1 MKTLLFVAAG
11 LCVGTNS
18 AWAVDVASH
27 NFNSSTTP
35 FTIFDSNRIGV
46 TYEEHVQGGGDYYA
60 KYKCNNANAKAFAYY
75 NFSSSVTDAATV
87 DVEFDCY
94 FMSGSWQ
101 SFISLADADYHTA
114 DVLGT
119 GNVNYSGTGAIF
131 NLGQNRAKVNGK
143 NENHFGVN
151 SAHVSDL
158 DATCLNKWIHVN
170 VTVDNVNKKVS
181 YTIKNADQ
189 SSTLKEESN
198 IDFLNTT
205 AQRCSQIDIY
215 LGNNTENF
223 VYIDNLVITK
233 TVSSTPHNY
242 SINAV
247 AGGSTIKED
256 VIKGEANEGAQY
268 VVSGLPYVIEKD
280 GRFYVLNDANV
291 KDFATTF
298 YMGNAD
304 QVKEI
309 NYTLDESIIYF
320 KEAEDINSSQK
331 SAGDYSGGYTCSYYA
346 NPVTVTI
353 TSTGVYQ
360 LQTNVTG
367 RDSNSSLE
375 VYTPEG
381 TTSVAKIPK
390 NSGLGI
396 KTANFLATG
405 NMRVG
410 GPYYANTDQSAKFQ
424 NSKGV
429 DYVLIRKLYDV
440 TDASKVIG
448 AVDYTTGYMEA
459 ATESYSLIQGKKV
472 TYTFR
477 NHGKN
482 AANYNNWA
490 LEMSGKYNGNDFVY
504 GWAGGSHVN
513 TWGEAN
519 ANTNSVTTDGASMD
533 WTTHNAE
540 MMDCPV
546 TVTVN
551 YYNNGIFALKSE
563 AKSASHT
570 YNTWFAYNNAQ
581 SGNIGLRLGVDASWL
596 EVQDIVTDDATVD
609 VTIGSAG
616 WATLYTPTAV
626 SFEGSGLT
634 AYTAALEGSTV
645 KLTPVT
651 TVPANTGVVLK
662 GAAKTYNLPEI
673 ASSSTEQGDLQGSI
687 AGATFFDENTDRYV
701 LALNANNNEVQFT
714 KLGSGFVTAG
724 KAFLVVAGGSGQAK
738 ALTVVFA
745 NDPTGIANVNAAETV
760 QPVKRIVN
768 GQLVIEKNGK
778 SYNAA
783 GAEF

>member
-1 MKTLLFVAAG
+1 MKTLLLVAAG
-11 LCVGTNS
+11 LCVGANS

-35 FTIFDSNRIGV
+35 FTIVDDARLGV
-46 TYEEHVQGGGDYYA
+46 TYGEHVQGAGDYYA
-60 KYKCNNANAKAFAYY
+60 KYACTRNSGKAFALY

-87 DVEFDCY
+87 NVEFDCY
-94 FMSGSWQ
+94 FKSGSWQ
-101 SFISLADADYHTA
+101 SFISLADADHHTA
-114 DVLGT
+114 DVLGI
-119 GNVNYSGTGAIF
+119 GNVNYNGTGAIF
-131 NLGQNRAKVNGK
+131 NLGQNRAKVAGQ

-151 SAHVSDL
+151 STHVSTL
-158 DATCLNKWIHVN
+158 DETCLDTWIHVN
-170 VTVDNVNKKVS
+170 VSVDNANKKVS

-215 LGNNTENF
+215 LGNNTDNF

-233 TVSSTPHNY
+233 TISSTPHNY

-247 AGGSTIKED
+247 AGGTTIKEN
-256 VIKGEANEGAQY
+256 VITGEANEGAQY
-268 VVSGLPYVIEKD
+268 AVSGLPYVIEKD
-280 GRFYVLNDANV
+280 SKFYVLSDANV

-298 YMGNAD
+298 FMGNAD

-331 SAGDYSGGYTCSYYA
+331 SAGNYSGGFTCGYYA

-353 TSTGVYQ
+353 SSTGVYQ

-410 GPYYANTDQSAKFQ
+410 GPYYSDKFQ

-429 DYVLIRKLYDV
+429 DYVLVRKLYDV

-448 AVDYTTGYMEA
+448 AVDYTTGYMA
-459 ATESYSLIQGKKV
+459 DATESFTLAQGKKV

-519 ANTNSVTTDGASMD
+519 ANTNSVTTDGTSMD

-634 AYTAALEGSTV
+634 AYTATLEGSTV
-645 KLTPVT
+645 NLTPVT

-662 GAAKTYNLPEI
+662 GSAKTYNLTEI

-687 AGATFFDENTDRYV
+687 AGATFFDENTNRYV
-701 LALNANNNEVQFT
+701 LALNDNNEVQFT

-724 KAFLVVAGGSGQAK
+724 KAFLVVAGGSVQAK
-738 ALTVVFA
+738 SLNVMFA
-745 NDPTGIANVNAAETV
+745 ADPTGISNVNAAEATL
-760 QPVKRIVN
+760 PVKRIVN